1 MKMTDKTGKRNYH
14 RYDQEAL
21 ISWSYFNT
29 TNYYSAMLLNYS
41 ESGLCFESEFK
52 LRPGAT
58 IYIRLDKFSPDLFDC
73 KLHEGFRTVTLG
85 EAKWCKEIY
94 IVGSHKYAI
103 GIKYYQPY

>member
-1 MKMTDKTGKRNYH
+1 MTDQTEKRTRD
-14 RYDQEAL
+14 RYNQEAC
-21 ISWSYFNT
+21 IAWTYFNT
-29 TNYYSAMLLNYS
+29 DHLFSGKLLNYS
-41 ESGLCFESEFK
+41 ESGLCFESEIK

-58 IYIRLDKFSPDLFDC
+58 IYIRLDKFSPDPSNR

-94 IVGSHKYAI
+94 VVGSHKYAI

>member
-1 MKMTDKTGKRNYH
+1 MPEQTEKRSRDRHNQKAYI
-14 RYDQEAL
+14 A
-21 ISWSYFNT
+21 WTFFNT
-29 TNYYSAMLLNYS
+29 DHFFRGKLLNYS

-58 IYIRLDKFSPDLFDC
+58 IYIRLDKFSPDPYNC

-94 IVGSHKYAI
+94 VVGSHKYAI
-103 GIKYYQPY
+103 GVKYFQPY